1 MDTKEIRRKRLAA
14 WFSSRTLP
22 EKEKSYLSQLIN
34 GKASFGERA
43 ARRIERDY
51 GMAPGYLDE
60 EPMGEDIRSPRPFD
74 ARHEELLDL
83 FDSLAEWEK
92 EQHMVNL
99 RAQVNSIDN
108 ELKARLKGKSKQ
120 EILQMLK
127 DLEID

>member
-51 GMAPGYLDE
+51 GMSPGYLDMQ
-60 EPMGEDIRSPRPFD
+60 PEDDEQRPPRQFD
-74 ARHEELLDL
+74 KRHEELLDL

-92 EQHMVNL
+92 EQHMINL
-99 RAQVNSIDN
+99 RDQVNSIDN

-120 EILQMLK
+120 EILQILK
-127 DLEID
+127 DLEIE

>member
-1 MDTKEIRRKRLAA
+1 MNIKEIRRNRLAG

-34 GKASFGERA
+34 GKAPFGERA

-51 GMAPGYLDE
+51 GMPEAYLDTPE
-60 EPMGEDIRSPRPFD
+60 EERPPRNFD
-74 ARHEELLDL
+74 PRHEELLDL

-92 EQHMVNL
+92 EQHMTNL
-99 RAQVNSIDN
+99 RAQVNSIDK

-127 DLEID
+127 DLDID

>member
-60 EPMGEDIRSPRPFD
+60 EPMGEEIRSPRPFD

-83 FDSLAEWEK
+83 FD
-92 EQHMVNL
+92 
-99 RAQVNSIDN
+99 
-108 ELKARLKGKSKQ
+108 RLKGKSKQ

>member
-1 MDTKEIRRKRLAA
+1 MDTKEIRRKRLAT

-51 GMAPGYLDE
+51 GMQPGYLDIKPDDE
-60 EPMGEDIRSPRPFD
+60 ERRPPRQFD
-74 ARHEELLDL
+74 ERHEELLDL

-92 EQHMVNL
+92 EQHMINL

-120 EILQMLK
+120 EILQILK
-127 DLEID
+127 DLEIN

>member
-1 MDTKEIRRKRLAA
+1 MDTKEIRRKRLAE

-34 GKASFGERA
+34 GKSSFGERA

-51 GMAPGYLDE
+51 GMPAGYLDSE
-60 EPMGEDIRSPRPFD
+60 LEGKSARTYD

-83 FDSLAEWEK
+83 FDSLGEWEK
-92 EQHMVNL
+92 EQHLANL
-99 RAQVNSIDN
+99 REQVNSIDN
-108 ELKARLKGKSKQ
+108 ELKARLKGKTKR

-127 DLEID
+127 DLDID